1 MANGDQVA
9 GHHHTIYQAPK
20 YAANEAFCPVKK
32 RDIYNLDP
40 QDTLLGELNP
50 NYQGL
55 LFPVCS
61 LESPDLESIMGDA
74 VDPEVK
80 QRIVSTVNQSLAINR
95 DRVQVLDSTIIWL
108 N

>member
-1 MANGDQVA
+1 MANNDQVTV
-9 GHHHTIYQAPK
+9 HRHTMDEALK
-20 YAANEAFCPVKK
+20 HAANEAFCLVKK

-40 QDTLLGELNP
+40 RDTLLGELNP
-50 NYQGL
+50 NFQGL

-61 LESPDLESIMGDA
+61 LESLDLESIMGDA

-95 DRVQVLDSTIIWL
+95 DRVQVLDSTIISL

>member
-9 GHHHTIYQAPK
+9 GHRHTIDQAPK
-20 YAANEAFCPVKK
+20 HAASEAFCPVKK

-95 DRVQVLDSTIIWL
+95 DRVQVLDSTIISL